1 MSGTLYLCGTPI
13 GNLEDATY
21 RLVHTLET
29 VDLIAAEDTRNTLK
43 LLNHFEIKTPLVSY
57 YEHNKAAKGP
67 LLVEKLKEGVN
78 IALVSDAGMPGIS
91 DPGADLLLLCIAE
104 NIPVTTVPGP
114 TAMVSGLVLSGMD
127 TRRFVFEGFLPREKK
142 ERKAVLETLEKEHRT
157 MIFYE
162 APHRLQETLETLGKT
177 LGMDRKISTARE
189 LTKKFEEVKR
199 GTIASL
205 LAEYEKDAPK
215 GEFVLIVEGYSL
227 QQQKLAA
234 AEDWEK
240 IPLEE
245 HMNRYLEAGMSQKDA
260 MKQVAKDR
268 NVPKREI
275 YRLLHVSE

>member
-1 MSGTLYLCGTPI
+1 M
-13 GNLEDATY
+13 
-21 RLVHTLET
+21 ET
-29 VDLIAAEDTRNTLK
+29 EDLIAAEDTGNTLK
-43 LLNHFEIKTPLVSY
+43 QLNHFQIKTPLVSY

-67 LLVEKLKEGVN
+67 LLAEKLKEGMN

-91 DPGADLLLLCIAE
+91 DPGADLLLLCITE

-162 APHRLQETLETLGKT
+162 APHRLQETLEILGKT

-205 LAEYEKDAPK
+205 LAEYVKDAPK

-240 IPLEE
+240 IPLAE

-268 NVPKREI
+268 NVAKREI

>member
-21 RLVHTLET
+21 RLIHTLET

-43 LLNHFEIKTPLVSY
+43 LLNHFQIKTPLVSY

-67 LLVEKLKEGVN
+67 LLAEKLKEGMN

-91 DPGADLLLLCIAE
+91 DPGADLLLLCITE

-162 APHRLQETLETLGKT
+162 APHRLQETLEILGKT

-215 GEFVLIVEGYSL
+215 GEFVLIAEGYSL

-240 IPLEE
+240 IPLAE

-268 NVPKREI
+268 NVAKREI

>member
-21 RLVHTLET
+21 RLIHTLET

-43 LLNHFEIKTPLVSY
+43 LLNHFQIKTPLVSY

-67 LLVEKLKEGVN
+67 LLAEKLKEGMN

-91 DPGADLLLLCIAE
+91 DPGADLLLLCITE

-162 APHRLQETLETLGKT
+162 APHRLQETLEILGKT

-215 GEFVLIVEGYSL
+215 GEFVLIAEGYSL

-240 IPLEE
+240 IPLAE
-245 HMNRYLEAGMSQKDA
+245 HMNRYLEAGMRQKDA

-268 NVPKREI
+268 NVAKREI

>member
-21 RLVHTLET
+21 RLIHTLET

-43 LLNHFEIKTPLVSY
+43 LLNHFQIETPLVSY

-67 LLVEKLKEGVN
+67 LLAEKLKEGMN

-91 DPGADLLLLCIAE
+91 DPGADLLLLCITE

-162 APHRLQETLETLGKT
+162 APHRLQETLEILGKT

-240 IPLEE
+240 IPLAE

-268 NVPKREI
+268 NVAKREI